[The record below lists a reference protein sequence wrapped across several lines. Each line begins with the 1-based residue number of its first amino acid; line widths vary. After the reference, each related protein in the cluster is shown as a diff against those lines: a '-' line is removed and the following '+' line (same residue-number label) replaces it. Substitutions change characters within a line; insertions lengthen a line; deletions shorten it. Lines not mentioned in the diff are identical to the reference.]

1 MGAMGNISFVG
12 GMTKR
17 REVIWNRIIDIQI
30 QWMGVVFI
38 CIVNERCD
46 RLWVGLEV
54 YMEEGDA
61 NDEGT

>member
-17 REVIWNRIIDIQI
+17 RKVIWNGIIDIQI

-46 RLWVGLEV
+46 RLWVGMEV
-54 YMEEGDA
+54 
-61 NDEGT
+61 